1 MSLPVDVVLVVLGYD
16 AKGLFALALPA
27 ASAPWLVLPH
37 AALNDG
43 VHPDEVA
50 RTLLQQ
56 VTDTEAVPERV
67 CFDCDGERL
76 QLIYRVLLPSPD
88 GGRGEHTLAIS
99 VPEDIDTAA
108 VCDAI
113 EGRDKALLEMVVAD
127 IRRGLCEALNP
138 SRAKTGFVPLI
149 ELLPPV
155 FNVKDLRMALE
166 ALLGEP
172 PRFINTLIDRL
183 LPEYAIKS
191 REGTKLIEGRGL
203 IEVHDD
209 PALLSDQ
216 LQEKQKESYKKGGRK
231 AVKLYRKRTR

>member
-88 GGRGEHTLAIS
+88 
-99 VPEDIDTAA
+99 
-108 VCDAI
+108 
-113 EGRDKALLEMVVAD
+113 
-127 IRRGLCEALNP
+127 
-138 SRAKTGFVPLI
+138 
-149 ELLPPV
+149 
-155 FNVKDLRMALE
+155 
-166 ALLGEP
+166 
-172 PRFINTLIDRL
+172 
-183 LPEYAIKS
+183 
-191 REGTKLIEGRGL
+191 
-203 IEVHDD
+203 D